1 MRLMKIYNYINKVK
15 KLDILLS
22 KEIDQIL
29 LRQGVPFNFTKSQI
43 EVVMY
48 LYHHQDQVVYQRE
61 LSDVLGITRPTANGL
76 IKRLVQKDAVKLI
89 EDPDDSRLKRIKLM
103 PLVIADIDSRTAAFA
118 KEFNQMEGKMT
129 KGFTQKQRDELDQ
142 LLVRAIKN
150 LEEK

>member
-1 MRLMKIYNYINKVK
+1 MRSMKIYNYINKVK

-22 KEIDQIL
+22 KEITQIL
-29 LRQGVPFNFTKSQI
+29 LRQGVPFIKSQI

-48 LYHHQDQVVYQRE
+48 LYHHQDQVVYQRD
-61 LSDVLGITRPTANGL
+61 LPDVLGITRPMANGL
-76 IKRLVQKDAVKLI
+76 VKHLIQKNAVKLI
-89 EDPDDSRLKRIKLM
+89 EDSDDSRLKRIKLM
-103 PLVIADIDSRTAAFA
+103 PVVIADIDSRTAAFA

-129 KGFTQKQRDELDQ
+129 KGFTQKQRDEFDQ

>member
-1 MRLMKIYNYINKVK
+1 MRSMKIYNYINKVK

-22 KEIDQIL
+22 KEIAQIL
-29 LRQGVPFNFTKSQI
+29 LRQGAPFTKSQI
-43 EVVMY
+43 EVVIY
-48 LYHHQDQVVYQRE
+48 LYHHQDQVVYQRD
-61 LSDVLGITRPTANGL
+61 LPDVLEITRPTANGL
-76 IKRLVQKDAVKLI
+76 VKRLIQKDAVKLI

-103 PLVIADIDSRTAAFA
+103 PLVIAGIDSRTAAFV

-142 LLVRAIKN
+142 LIVKAIKN

>member
-1 MRLMKIYNYINKVK
+1 MKIYDYINKVK

-22 KEIDQIL
+22 KEIAQIL
-29 LRQGVPFNFTKSQI
+29 LRQCVPFTKSQI

-48 LYHHQDQVVYQRE
+48 LYHHQDQVVYQRD
-61 LSDVLGITRPTANGL
+61 LPDVLGITRPMANGL
-76 IKRLVQKDAVKLI
+76 VKHLIQKNAVKLI
-89 EDPDDSRLKRIKLM
+89 EDSDDSRLKRIKLM
-103 PLVIADIDSRTAAFA
+103 LVVIADIDSRTAAFA

-129 KGFTQKQRDELDQ
+129 KGFTQKQRDEFDQ

>member
-1 MRLMKIYNYINKVK
+1 MKIYNYINKVK

-22 KEIDQIL
+22 KEIAQIL
-29 LRQGVPFNFTKSQI
+29 LRQGVPFTKSQI
-43 EVVMY
+43 EVVIY
-48 LYHHQDQVVYQRE
+48 LYHHQDQVVYQRD
-61 LSDVLGITRPTANGL
+61 LPDVLGITRPTANGL
-76 IKRLVQKDAVKLI
+76 VKRLIQKDAIKLI

-103 PLVIADIDSRTAAFA
+103 PLVIADIDSRTAAFV

-129 KGFTQKQRDELDQ
+129 KGFTQKQRDEFDQ